1 MGCGHGEAG
10 RVSQTTPLSGAK
22 ASPAASRPFC
32 AAFALGVNAEEEE
45 AETGRTSDS
54 TKRLLQSGRVP
65 GPARPA

>member
-1 MGCGHGEAG
+1 M
-10 RVSQTTPLSGAK
+10 SQTTPLSGAK

-32 AAFALGVNAEEEE
+32 AAVALGENAEEEE

-54 TKRLLQSGRVP
+54 TKRLRPDCRVP

>member
-1 MGCGHGEAG
+1 M
-10 RVSQTTPLSGAK
+10 SQTTPLSGAK

-32 AAFALGVNAEEEE
+32 AAVALGENAEEEE

-54 TKRLLQSGRVP
+54 TKRLRPDCCVP